1 MSNSIRHD
9 HLSLNNKNDDR
20 FVIAIYFVLDFDYY
34 LLFDT
39 SLNIYSIQ
47 MLHAI
52 FSHTFEK
59 TIKID

>member
-1 MSNSIRHD
+1 
-9 HLSLNNKNDDR
+9 
-20 FVIAIYFVLDFDYY
+20 
-34 LLFDT
+34 
-39 SLNIYSIQ
+39 LNIYSIQ